1 MAWARFPS
9 PLISFAISHVLT
21 TQAKISDWKLSV
33 IDIHN
38 RDTLDKSYPYGNKFF
53 ETISKKFREGPFF
66 NKSKGTRKGTMVRK
80 TTRKVSSTLSEPV
93 IGSPPKSIPFYLPR
107 SFPTSVLWTVLLT
120 FSIVFLSSSLFMQ
133 ATTCTRI
140 QFRSGTWQAIR
151 PTRIESE
158 VTPSCSLRLPTFS
171 FLPLL
176 YFVYREIRDNVV
188 DSMFISKGA
197 DISFLWGEIN
207 A

>member
-9 PLISFAISHVLT
+9 PLIFFAISYVSM

-38 RDTLDKSYPYGNKFF
+38 RDTLDKSCPHGNKFF
-53 ETISKKFREGPFF
+53 ETISKKFQEGPFF

-107 SFPTSVLWTVLLT
+107 SFPTSVLWTVPLT
-120 FSIVFLSSSLFMQ
+120 FPIVFLSSSLFMQ

-140 QFRSGTWQAIR
+140 QFRSGNLAGDTTYSHQKW
-151 PTRIESE
+151 SH
-158 VTPSCSLRLPTFS
+158 S
-171 FLPLL
+171 FLLAQTSYVFL
-176 YFVYREIRDNVV
+176 SFSTLFRLSRDTRQCRGFNVHITC
-188 DSMFISKGA
+188 F
-197 DISFLWGEIN
+197 
-207 A
+207 